1 MSNLTLLI
9 PAKHEA
15 ESLPIF
21 LEELQ
26 KYDYKKVVILDET
39 DLKTVEATKKFS
51 DVEIIYQKKN
61 GYGNALIEGINNTK
75 TEYFSIIN
83 ADGSMNPSELNNMLN
98 CIIDNGNDVI
108 FGSRYMKN
116 AGSEDD
122 DLTTKIGNFIFSF
135 MGRFFFRLKISD
147 ILYTYVV
154 GKTKLVKDLDLKF
167 GDFKLCIELPIK
179 AHRKKYKY
187 SSYPCYERKRIAGK
201 KKVSPFIDGF
211 KILTGMIYLFFKQ

>member
-1 MSNLTLLI
+1 M
-9 PAKHEA
+9 
-15 ESLPIF
+15 PIF

-61 GYGNALIEGINNTK
+61 GYGNALIEGIDNTK

-83 ADGSMNPSELNNMLN
+83 ADGSMNPIELNNMLN